1 MIKYC
6 ISFQT
11 IPDGEQQQCLSCG
24 ECFTNWDR
32 ILTELNEKTKGEVD
46 QAQELKATGV
56 TGSYYKTYFDSM
68 ESMLSEVRS
77 ILEGGSISNEELEE
91 VQEKINEINEVLS
104 GKVFKNSY

>member
-1 MIKYC
+1 M
-6 ISFQT
+6 
-11 IPDGEQQQCLSCG
+11 SCG

-32 ILTELNEKTKGEVD
+32 ILDELNEKTKAEVD

-68 ESMLSEVRS
+68 ENMLSEVRS

-91 VQEKINEINEVLS
+91 VQEKIDQITEELSSKVQNYASQVL
-104 GKVFKNSY
+104 

>member
-1 MIKYC
+1 
-6 ISFQT
+6 
-11 IPDGEQQQCLSCG
+11 
-24 ECFTNWDR
+24 
-32 ILTELNEKTKGEVD
+32 
-46 QAQELKATGV
+46 
-56 TGSYYKTYFDSM
+56 M